1 MKDCL
6 YSIRMKICYTG
17 VGSRK
22 NGQHSEKQFLSA
34 MKQYKKDCAVF
45 IKSLTCKAC
54 QKIKVKNSNVHK
66 NLDKHLK
73 MMMPLFEK
81 CRKCKNKTRKQ
92 CSVKEYIDFSGALV
106 GNCKN
111 VINKKVN
118 V

>member
-1 MKDCL
+1 
-6 YSIRMKICYTG
+6 MKICYTG

-34 MKQYKKDCAVF
+34 MKQYKKECAVF

-54 QKIKVKNSNVHK
+54 KKIKNSNVHK
-66 NLDKHLK
+66 NLYNRLK
-73 MMMPLFEK
+73 MLPLYEK

-92 CSVKEYIDFSGALV
+92 CNVKEYIDFSGALV

>member
-1 MKDCL
+1 
-6 YSIRMKICYTG
+6 MKICYTG

-54 QKIKVKNSNVHK
+54 QKIVKNSNVHK
-66 NLDKHLK
+66 NLDNRLK
-73 MMMPLFEK
+73 MMPLYEK

-92 CSVKEYIDFSGALV
+92 CNVKEYIDFSGALV